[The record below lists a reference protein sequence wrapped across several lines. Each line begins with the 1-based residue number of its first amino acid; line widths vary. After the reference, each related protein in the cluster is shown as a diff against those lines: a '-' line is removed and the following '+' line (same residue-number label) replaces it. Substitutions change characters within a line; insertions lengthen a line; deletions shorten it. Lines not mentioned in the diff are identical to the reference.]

1 MTPRI
6 WRILA
11 VAGGALLLLGL
22 WGVHAGGGSAGRLE
36 VRLQQAAEAALAG
49 REHGWAS
56 VSLNGQIA
64 TVTGQAPS
72 DAARLDALAAV
83 EAAEWSGG
91 GFAGGVTRVVDDTT
105 PTRIDS
111 DFGLRA
117 RALNGRLVMTG
128 EVATETTRD
137 ALTRFAERL
146 FPAGTDVSLQIE
158 ADSTADPAAEE
169 AARRLLTE
177 LARLDRGSIA
187 VRSNRGVLHGVA
199 SNGQTASSTVRGA
212 TELPDP
218 LVGAAYVENG
228 GGTAL
233 SVIPDSQACGV
244 LVHAALRDGDIQF
257 DPALET
263 LAGRS
268 RSLLAGLGAMLA
280 TCPDTQL
287 TVTVAREGDIPLDPQ
302 RLAEARA
309 GAIRNAL
316 VSGGADED
324 RIAMVIAE
332 PGGPVVRIETTPL
345 EGE

>member
-22 WGVHAGGGSAGRLE
+22 WGVHAGGVSAGRLE
-36 VRLQQAAEAALAG
+36 ARLQQAAEAALAG
-49 REHGWAS
+49 REHGWAA
-56 VSLNGQIA
+56 VSLNGQTA

-83 EAAEWSGG
+83 EAAEWAGG
-91 GFAGGVTRVVDDTT
+91 SFAGGVTRVIDDTT
-105 PTRIDS
+105 PTAIDS

-128 EVATETTRD
+128 EVATDTTRD
-137 ALTRFAERL
+137 ALTRYAERL
-146 FPAGTDVSLQIE
+146 FPAGADVSLQIE
-158 ADSTADPAAEE
+158 ADTSADPASEE
-169 AARRLLTE
+169 AARRLLAE

-212 TELPDP
+212 TDLPDP
-218 LVGAAYVENG
+218 VIGAAYIENG
-228 GGTAL
+228 GGAAL
-233 SVIPDSQACGV
+233 SVIPDAQACGV
-244 LVHAALRDGDIQF
+244 LFHAALREGDVQF

-263 LAGRS
+263 LVDRS
-268 RSLLAGLGAMLA
+268 RGLLTSLGAMLE
-280 TCPDTQL
+280 TCPDTRL
-287 TVTVAREGDIPLDPQ
+287 TVTVAREGGIPLDPQ

-309 GAIRNAL
+309 EAVREAL
-316 VSGGADED
+316 VSGGADGS
-324 RIAMVIAE
+324 RIGTEVAE
-332 PGGPVVRIETTPL
+332 PGGAIVRFETTQL